1 MSEELD
7 KPITLPD
14 REPDEV
20 TVEDDEGVRR
30 TVRLWREPGG
40 VEYSETTEARIP
52 WQEAAEK
59 LVEVEQMN
67 AHAIPDGDGTARIAP
82 GARDRC
88 GAHLSA
94 NAVTP

>member
-40 VEYSETTEARIP
+40 VGVFRNNGSAHPVARGGGEA
-52 WQEAAEK
+52 
-59 LVEVEQMN
+59 
-67 AHAIPDGDGTARIAP
+67 GG
-82 GARDRC
+82 G
-88 GAHLSA
+88 
-94 NAVTP
+94 